1 MKRKSYKS
9 RNRRTKYG
17 YLVDLTR
24 RIVQSGEACVEV
36 KNYEHK
42 TANGCATALRNRI
55 KMDHLN
61 QLYVVVRNK
70 RVFVINTL
78 HVKEVY

>member
-17 YLVDLTR
+17 YIADLMG
-24 RIVQSGEACVEV
+24 RIVSSGEACVEV

-42 TANGCATALRNRI
+42 TANGCATSLRNRI
-55 KMDHLN
+55 RMDHLN
-61 QLYVVVRNK
+61 QLQVVVRGK

-78 HVKEVY
+78 HVKEVW